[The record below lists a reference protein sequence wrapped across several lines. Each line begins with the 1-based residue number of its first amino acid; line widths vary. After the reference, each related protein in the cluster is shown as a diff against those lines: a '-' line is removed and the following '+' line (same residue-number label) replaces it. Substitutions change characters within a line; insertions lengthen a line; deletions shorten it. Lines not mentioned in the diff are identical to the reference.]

1 MNIIIIILLVLI
13 LVSLIILYL
22 IKDKDI
28 DNIEDTDNIEDIDNI
43 DNIDNIEDSKYK
55 DVLQIKNKVSN
66 EQTDNIEDS
75 KYKDV
80 LQIKNKVSNEPTQ
93 CLISNE
99 LGCKLM
105 DGSTIYSKIKNS
117 VVMISV
123 DNRWQGTGFF
133 INSEGYIC
141 TAAHVIT
148 STKEGK
154 ESTGGLVP
162 ANNVYV
168 LVSPTYLVYK
178 CRIVG
183 YDGAGD
189 IGVLKIDENDEYNK
203 LLPSIKNIEY
213 LKFSDDYKT
222 GQLAFVLGYPLGT
235 DISSFSMGIIRNDNF
250 VAPSLFLP
258 FNLVLI
264 TSPAYQGNS
273 GSPIVNAKGDVVGLL
288 TFVYYSKEQTYEG
301 IGGGP
306 EKDIVDH
313 VVNKIIEGDKSK
325 SSKYFDK
332 INKKYIKG
340 YLGIGTSRMV
350 WFSDMPNIINKHNF
364 PEARPIGFRGKTSIV
379 KNTDFSKNIKASD
392 IITKINGISIGAL
405 PGQKAPGSILWKL
418 LPGDKVHIDYYTLE
432 NEKYIKKTNVPIIL
446 ENYPE
451 ELDTFEGRSLKVEI
465 QCTDDNCSLASGFI
479 DIPEPKTPIG
489 F

>member
-1 MNIIIIILLVLI
+1 M
-13 LVSLIILYL
+13 
-22 IKDKDI
+22 KDKEKVVEVK
-28 DNIEDTDNIEDIDNI
+28 EDVQEIRH
-43 DNIDNIEDSKYK
+43 
-55 DVLQIKNKVSN
+55 IKSSN
-66 EQTDNIEDS
+66 D
-75 KYKDV
+75 
-80 LQIKNKVSNEPTQ
+80 EPTK

-133 INSEGYIC
+133 INKEGYIC

-154 ESTGGLVP
+154 DQKGLVV

-168 LVSPTYLVYK
+168 LVSPSYLVYK
-178 CRIVG
+178 CRVVG

-203 LLPSIKNIEY
+203 LLPQIKNIEY
-213 LKFSDDYKT
+213 LKFSNDYKT

-235 DISSFSMGIIRNDNF
+235 DISSFSMGIIRNDSF

-273 GSPIVNAKGDVVGLL
+273 GSPIVNSKGDVVGLL

-306 EKDIVDH
+306 SNEIVEH
-313 VVNKIIEGDKSK
+313 VVQKIVEGDKTK
-325 SSKYFDK
+325 TKYFDK
-332 INKKYIKG
+332 ESKKYIKG
-340 YLGIGTSRMV
+340 YLGVGTSRMV
-350 WFSDMPNIINKHNF
+350 WFSDMPNIINKYNF
-364 PEARPIGFRGKTSIV
+364 PEARPIGFRGKSSGV
-379 KNTDFSKNIKASD
+379 KTTEFSKNIKSTD
-392 IITKINGISIGAL
+392 IITKINGVSIGAL
-405 PGQKAPGSILWKL
+405 PGQKAPGSILWKM
-418 LPGDKVHIDYYTLE
+418 LPGETVHIDYYTLE
-432 NEKYIKKTNVPIIL
+432 GEKYIKKTNVPIVL

-479 DIPEPKTPIG
+479 DIPDSDKPIG